1 MVVSIEDLQK
11 ITIPTPPRLTGDSRT
26 DLDAFVKYS
35 YQLYSAVVVQGRLL
49 ERINALAALEP
60 VSETVSGS
68 PTQAE
73 VVAIAQ
79 KINAI
84 INAAG

>member
-1 MVVSIEDLQK
+1 MVTISDLQK
-11 ITIPTPPRLTGDSRT
+11 ITIPTPPRLSGDNKR

-35 YQLYSAVVVQGRLL
+35 YQLYSAVVVQGRML
-49 ERINALAALEP
+49 ERINAIAALEN
-60 VSETVSGS
+60 VSEVVSNP
-68 PTQAE
+68 PTQAQ
-73 VVAIAQ
+73 VTAIAQ

>member
-1 MVVSIEDLQK
+1 MVTIADLQK
-11 ITIPTPPRLTGDSRT
+11 ITIPTPPRLTGNPAA

-35 YQLYSAVVVQGRLL
+35 YQLYSSVVVQGRLL
-49 ERINALAALEP
+49 ERLNAIAALEA
-60 VSETVSGS
+60 VSETVSNP

-73 VVAIAQ
+73 VLAIAR
-79 KINAI
+79 KVNAI

>member
-1 MVVSIEDLQK
+1 MVSITDLEK
-11 ITIPTPPRLTGDSRT
+11 ITIPTPPRLTGDSRI
-26 DLDAFVKYS
+26 DLDAIVKYS
-35 YQLYSAVVVQGRLL
+35 YQLYSAVVIQGRLL
-49 ERINALAALEP
+49 ERLNAVAALTE
-60 VSETVSGS
+60 VSETISAT

-73 VVAIAQ
+73 VLAIAQ

>member
-1 MVVSIEDLQK
+1 MVDISLLQR
-11 ITIPTPPRLTGDSRT
+11 ITIPTPPRLTGNSSA

-49 ERINALAALEP
+49 ERLNAVAALST
-60 VSETVSGS
+60 VSEVVSDP
-68 PTQAE
+68 PTQAQ
-73 VVAIAQ
+73 VLALAQ
-79 KINAI
+79 KINTI

>member
-1 MVVSIEDLQK
+1 MVAITDLQK
-11 ITIPTPPRLTGDSRT
+11 ITIPTPPRLSGNVAA
-26 DLDAFVKYS
+26 DLDSFVKYS

-49 ERINALAALEP
+49 ERLNAIAALTEA
-60 VSETVSGS
+60 SETVSAS

-73 VVAIAQ
+73 VLALAE
-79 KINAI
+79 KINQI